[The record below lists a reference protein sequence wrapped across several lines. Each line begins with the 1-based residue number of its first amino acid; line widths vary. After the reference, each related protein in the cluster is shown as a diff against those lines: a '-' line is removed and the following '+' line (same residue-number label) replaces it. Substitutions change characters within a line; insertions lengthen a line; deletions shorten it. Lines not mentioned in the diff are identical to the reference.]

1 MKVTAYT
8 INIKVKGDLIM
19 EKIFEN
25 MVSEFKKELS
35 QDFVEGKITE
45 GKYDEL
51 NFAVDNMIKVYF
63 KNIDTLDII
72 RLLDYFKTAY
82 TIMK

>member
-1 MKVTAYT
+1 
-8 INIKVKGDLIM
+8 M

-25 MVSEFKKELS
+25 MVNEFKKELS
-35 QDFVEGKITE
+35 KDFAEGKITE

-51 NFAVDNMIKVYF
+51 NFAVDNMVKVYF
-63 KNIDTLDII
+63 KSVDTLELI

>member
-1 MKVTAYT
+1 
-8 INIKVKGDLIM
+8 M

-35 QDFVEGKITE
+35 KDFAEGKITE
-45 GKYDEL
+45 GKYEEL
-51 NFAVDNMIKVYF
+51 VFAVDNMVKVYF
-63 KNIDTLDII
+63 KNIDTLDIM

>member
-1 MKVTAYT
+1 
-8 INIKVKGDLIM
+8 M

-35 QDFVEGKITE
+35 QDFADVKITE
-45 GKYDEL
+45 GKYEEL
-51 NFAVDNMIKVYF
+51 VFAVDNMVKVYF
-63 KNIDTLDII
+63 KNIDTLDIM

-82 TIMK
+82 IIMK